1 MQWKN
6 PSVRR
11 FQCLAHLDSFHAFM
25 VFARSKSRIVLP
37 LIVAVILGGCSVDKS
52 RSAGTSVVVL
62 VDFSKSFAPLVNDER
77 ALEDLAAATS
87 ELAQREWKPPVEIL
101 WSRIQTASLISG
113 PLCGPFQFQQ
123 SLIKRD
129 NDDSTQIVD
138 KLQACA
144 KTVVRASTAGSER
157 SAYTDISGAVAL
169 AADQGQSVLGPKYI
183 VIVSDFMED
192 LPPGKRPIRLQLNG
206 ERILLLHR
214 LGTER
219 TPLTLVDHLARMQRW
234 SEALREAGAS
244 SVVALPL
251 SSVTEQRI
259 QRTLGSGTKE
269 GTDVV
274 VLQNLPDTARPEML
288 KTIADTLNKAARDWQ
303 PPVTVTWAD
312 VRDESAI
319 PLQMPLLEFTP
330 RLVKAADSPAKD
342 FSTLLNE
349 RAEDMQQF
357 SPGARLGDVLG
368 SLSFYYSAGVIDADH
383 VFLIVSSFPNLPKG
397 QRDLPFNL
405 KGVRVAMLPGPNRA
419 DASDEDA
426 YLGRIAQWETWLKQ
440 QHANVCRIPFNGV
453 TTDSLI
459 ACLHG
464 S

>member
-1 MQWKN
+1 
-6 PSVRR
+6 
-11 FQCLAHLDSFHAFM
+11 M

-37 LIVAVILGGCSVDKS
+37 LAVAVVLGGCSVDKT
-52 RSAGTSVVVL
+52 RSAGTSIVVL

-77 ALEDLAAATS
+77 ALGELATATS
-87 ELAQREWKPPVEIL
+87 ELAQREWQPPVEIL

-129 NDDSTQIVD
+129 NDDSIQVAD
-138 KLQACA
+138 KLRACTKA
-144 KTVVRASTAGSER
+144 VVQASTASSER

-183 VIVSDFMED
+183 VIVSDFIED
-192 LPPGKRPIRLQLNG
+192 LSPGKRPVKLHLNG
-206 ERILLLHR
+206 ERVLLLHR
-214 LGTER
+214 LGTDK
-219 TPLTLVDHLARMQRW
+219 TPATLADHLARIQHW
-234 SEALREAGAS
+234 TEALREAGAA

-259 QRTLGSGTKE
+259 VRALGSGAKE

-274 VLQNLPDTARPEML
+274 VLQNMPDTVRPEML

-312 VRDESAI
+312 LRDESAI
-319 PLQMPLLEFTP
+319 PLQMPPLEFTP
-330 RLVKAADSPAKD
+330 RLVKAADSPAQD
-342 FSTLLNE
+342 FSALLSE
-349 RAEDMQQF
+349 CAEGMQRF
-357 SPGARLGDVLG
+357 SPGVRLGDLAG
-368 SLSFYYSAGVIDADH
+368 SLSFYSSAGVLDADH
-383 VFLIVSSFPNLPKG
+383 VFLIVSSFPNLPKDR
-397 QRDLPFNL
+397 RDLPLNL
-405 KGVRVAMLPGPNRA
+405 NGVRVAMLPAPNRA

-426 YLGRIAQWETWLKQ
+426 YLARIAQWEAWLRH

-459 ACLHG
+459 ECLHG

>member
-1 MQWKN
+1 M
-6 PSVRR
+6 
-11 FQCLAHLDSFHAFM
+11 F
-25 VFARSKSRIVLP
+25 FATFKSRVVLP
-37 LIVAVILGGCSVDKS
+37 LVVAVALGGCSVDKS
-52 RSAGTSVVVL
+52 GSAGTSVVVL

-77 ALEDLAAATS
+77 ALQQLATATS

-129 NDDSTQIVD
+129 NDDSAQVVD
-138 KLQACA
+138 KLEACA

-169 AADQGQSVLGPKYI
+169 AADQGQSVLGQKYI

-206 ERILLLHR
+206 ERVLLLHR
-214 LGTER
+214 LGTEKTPR
-219 TPLTLVDHLARMQRW
+219 TLADHLARIQRW
-234 SEALREAGAS
+234 SEGLREAGAA

-259 QRTLGSGTKE
+259 VRALGSGTKE

-274 VLQNLPDTARPEML
+274 VLQNLPDTAQPDMV
-288 KTIADTLNKAARDWQ
+288 KTMADTLNKAARDWQ

-312 VRDESAI
+312 VRDETAI
-319 PLQMPLLEFTP
+319 PFHMPPLEFTP
-330 RLVKAADSPAKD
+330 RLVKAIDSPAKD

-349 RAEDMQQF
+349 RAESMQRF
-357 SPGARLGDVLG
+357 SPGTKLGDLAG
-368 SLSFYYSAGVIDADH
+368 SLSFYSSAGGLDADH
-383 VFLIVSSFPNLPKG
+383 VLLIVSSFPNLPKDR
-397 QRDLPFNL
+397 RDLPLNL
-405 KGVRVAMLPGPNRA
+405 KGVRVAMLPAPNRA

-426 YLGRIAQWETWLKQ
+426 YLARVAQWETWLKQ
-440 QHANVCRIPFNGV
+440 KHANVCRIPFNGL
-453 TTDSLI
+453 TTDSLME
-459 ACLHG
+459 CLHG

>member
-1 MQWKN
+1 M
-6 PSVRR
+6 
-11 FQCLAHLDSFHAFM
+11 L
-25 VFARSKSRIVLP
+25 FATSKSRVALP
-37 LIVAVILGGCSVDKS
+37 LLLALALAGCSVDKS

-62 VDFSKSFAPLVNDER
+62 VDFSKSFAPLVGDER
-77 ALEDLAAATS
+77 ALQELASATS
-87 ELAQREWKPPVEIL
+87 ELAQREWQPPVEIL

-129 NDDSTQIVD
+129 NDDSSQIGD
-138 KLQACA
+138 KLQACT
-144 KTVVRASTAGSER
+144 KSVVRASTEGSER

-169 AADQGQSVLGPKYI
+169 AADQGQSVVGSKYI

-206 ERILLLHR
+206 ERVLLLHR

-219 TPLTLVDHLARMQRW
+219 TPETLVNHLARIQRW
-234 SEALREAGAS
+234 SQALREAGAA

-251 SSVTEQRI
+251 GTITQQRI
-259 QRTLGSGTKE
+259 MRALGRGTKA

-274 VLQNLPDTARPEML
+274 VLQNMPDTAQPETL
-288 KTIADTLNKAARDWQ
+288 KIIAATLNKAARDWQ

-312 VRDESAI
+312 LRDEPAS
-319 PLQMPLLEFTP
+319 PLQMPPLEFTP
-330 RLVKAADSPAKD
+330 RLVKASDSSARD

-349 RAEDMQQF
+349 SAEGMQRF
-357 SPGARLGDVLG
+357 SPGAKLGDVVA
-368 SLSFYYSAGVIDADH
+368 SLSFYSSAGALDADH
-383 VFLIVSSFPNLPKG
+383 VFLIVSSFSNLPKVR
-397 QRDLPFNL
+397 RDLPL
-405 KGVRVAMLPGPNRA
+405 DLTGARIAMLPAPNRA
-419 DASDEDA
+419 DASDEDG
-426 YLGRIAQWETWLKQ
+426 YLTRVNQWELWLKQ
-440 QHANVCRIPFNGV
+440 QHANVCRIPLNGL

-459 ACLHG
+459 QCLHG

>member
-1 MQWKN
+1 MPLMKA
-6 PSVRR
+6 SVRR
-11 FQCLAHLDSFHAFM
+11 FQCWHLDSFNAFM
-25 VFARSKSRIVLP
+25 SFATSKSRVLLP
-37 LIVAVILGGCSVDKS
+37 LVVAVALGGCSVDKS

-62 VDFSKSFAPLVNDER
+62 VDFSKSFAPLVGDER
-77 ALEDLAAATS
+77 ALEELASATS
-87 ELAQREWKPPVEIL
+87 ELAQREWQPPVEIL

-129 NDDSTQIVD
+129 NDDSSQIAE
-138 KLQACA
+138 KLQACT

-192 LPPGKRPIRLQLNG
+192 LPAGKRPIRLQLNG
-206 ERILLLHR
+206 ERVLLLHR

-219 TPLTLVDHLARMQRW
+219 TPQSLLDHLARIQRW
-234 SEALREAGAS
+234 SDALREAGAA
-244 SVVALPL
+244 SVIALPL
-251 SSVTEQRI
+251 SAITQQRLV
-259 QRTLGSGTKE
+259 RALGSGTKA

-274 VLQNLPDTARPEML
+274 VLQDMPDTARPEML
-288 KTIADTLNKAARDWQ
+288 KTIAATLNKAARDWQ

-319 PLQMPLLEFTP
+319 PLQMPPLEFTP
-330 RLVKAADSPAKD
+330 RLVKAADSSAQD
-342 FSTLLNE
+342 FPTLLNE
-349 RAEDMQQF
+349 CAEGMQRF
-357 SPGARLGDVLG
+357 SPGVRLGDMAG
-368 SLSFYYSAGVIDADH
+368 SLSFYSSAGALDADH
-383 VFLIVSSFPNLPKG
+383 VLLMVSSFPNLPKG
-397 QRDLPFNL
+397 RRDLPLNL
-405 KGVRVAMLPGPNRA
+405 TGVRVAMLPAPNRT

-426 YLGRIAQWETWLKQ
+426 YLARVAQWELWLKQ
-440 QHANVCRIPFNGV
+440 QHANVCRIPFNGL

-459 ACLHG
+459 DCLHG

>member
-1 MQWKN
+1 MHLC
-6 PSVRR
+6 
-11 FQCLAHLDSFHAFM
+11 CLAT
-25 VFARSKSRIVLP
+25 SKSRIVLP
-37 LIVAVILGGCSVDKS
+37 LVVAVALGGCSVDKS
-52 RSAGTSVVVL
+52 RSAGTSLVVL

-77 ALEDLAAATS
+77 ALEELATATA
-87 ELAQREWKPPVEIL
+87 ELAQREWQAPVEIL
-101 WSRIQTASLISG
+101 WSRIQTASLISS

-129 NDDSTQIVD
+129 NDDSAQMAD
-138 KLQACA
+138 KLHACTQA
-144 KTVVRASTAGSER
+144 VVRASTAGSER

-183 VIVSDFMED
+183 VIVSDFKED
-192 LPPGKRPIRLQLNG
+192 LPPRKRPIRLQLNG

-219 TPLTLVDHLARMQRW
+219 TPLTLVDHLARMRRW
-234 SEALREAGAS
+234 SEALREAGAA
-244 SVVALPL
+244 SVAALPL

-259 QRTLGSGTKE
+259 ARALGSGTKE

-274 VLQNLPDTARPEML
+274 VLQNMPDTARPEML
-288 KTIADTLNKAARDWQ
+288 KTIAATLNKAARDWQ

-312 VRDESAI
+312 LRDETAI
-319 PLQMPLLEFTP
+319 PLQIPPLEFTP
-330 RLVKAADSPAKD
+330 RLVKAMDSPAQD

-349 RAEDMQQF
+349 CAENMQRF
-357 SPGARLGDVLG
+357 APGARVGDVVG
-368 SLSFYYSAGVIDADH
+368 SLSFYSSAGVLDADH
-383 VFLIVSSFPNLPKG
+383 VFLIVSSFPNLPSAR
-397 QRDLPFNL
+397 RDLLLNL
-405 KGVRVAMLPGPNRA
+405 KGVRVAMLPAPNRA

-426 YLGRIAQWETWLKQ
+426 YLARVAQWETWLKQ
-440 QHANVCRIPFNGV
+440 QHANVCRIPFNGL

-459 ACLHG
+459 ECLHG